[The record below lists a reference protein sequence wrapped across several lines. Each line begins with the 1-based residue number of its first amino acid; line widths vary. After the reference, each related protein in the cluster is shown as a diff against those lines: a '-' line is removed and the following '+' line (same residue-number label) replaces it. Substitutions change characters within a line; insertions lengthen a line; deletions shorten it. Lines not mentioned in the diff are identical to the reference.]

1 MADGESRAVKKT
13 ADKQAIGKGKAGP
26 GRPKGVPNKTTAML
40 KDAVLEAAAK
50 AGGKAGLVGYL
61 QRQADDNPTAFLS
74 LLGKAMPLQVQGTGE
89 NGAIVNEI
97 VIRGVAAHR

>member
-1 MADGESRAVKKT
+1 MADGADRPVKKT
-13 ADKQAIGKGKAGP
+13 DQKRIGQGKAGP

-61 QRQADDNPTAFLS
+61 QIQAIDNPTAFMS
-74 LLGKAMPLQVQGTGE
+74 LLGKAMPLQVQGTGD
-89 NGAIVNEI
+89 NGAIVTEI
-97 VIRGVAAHR
+97 VIRGVAANR

>member
-1 MADGESRAVKKT
+1 MADGEGRAVKKT
-13 ADKQAIGKGKAGP
+13 GGKQEIGKGKPGP

-61 QRQADDNPTAFLS
+61 QTQANTNPTAFMS

-89 NGAIVNEI
+89 NGAFVNEI
-97 VIRGVAAHR
+97 IIRGVPANR